1 VPVGGQWAHH
11 LVRAEHRLAL
21 PFAERMQQRGQ
32 AQHDSVAVL
41 LGRFY
46 DGISRLFL
54 GEFNAAHALFEQ
66 CHELRELSLREAV
79 SKMLAEDSYSLM
91 LGYSSAALVSLGY
104 LNQARVRADEGL
116 LEARRL
122 RHVHTLVFCLWLKCW
137 TKSIANMMQQERG
150 DNSALR
156 PTDRL
161 SCAEAWLP
169 SLGSICRQRR
179 RRYHEFA
186 AALDPGIARSGGRCR
201 GPLRQRQLRR
211 RSRNSRRQLL
221 ADGFG
226 AGKRVGS
233 SRVGAT

>member
-11 LVRAEHRLAL
+11 LVRAEHSLAL

-116 LEARRL
+116 LGPAAEARS
-122 RHVHTLVFCLWLKCW
+122 HV
-137 TKSIANMMQQERG
+137 SI
-150 DNSALR
+150 
-156 PTDRL
+156 L
-161 SCAEAWLP
+161 S
-169 SLGSICRQRR
+169 
-179 RRYHEFA
+179 
-186 AALDPGIARSGGRCR
+186 
-201 GPLRQRQLRR
+201 
-211 RSRNSRRQLL
+211 L
-221 ADGFG
+221 A
-226 AGKRVGS
+226 
-233 SRVGAT
+233 

>member
-21 PFAERMQQRGQ
+21 PFAERIQQRGQ
-32 AQHDSVAVL
+32 AQHDSVA
-41 LGRFY
+41 
-46 DGISRLFL
+46 
-54 GEFNAAHALFEQ
+54 
-66 CHELRELSLREAV
+66 
-79 SKMLAEDSYSLM
+79 DSYSLM

-233 SRVGAT
+233 SRVGQRRECPDV